1 MAKKEHRD
9 LIRQGVMIWN
19 QWRERNISEEPDLSG
34 VNLCT
39 ANLSGVNLAKSNLWE
54 ANLSKGELRGADLR
68 EANLCFTD
76 MSGSD
81 LRGADLRGANL
92 TNADLSAADLGKADF
107 RNTKLWGTNLSRS
120 TLRRADFTGADLNGA
135 KLAHADLSYT
145 NFRGANFSDADFSK
159 ALFSHTNLSHS
170 DLRGADFR
178 DSRMEWSV
186 FADVDLSRAKGLD
199 SILHRGPSTVG
210 IDTTYQ
216 SGGRIPKAFLRG
228 TGIPNNFI
236 NYMTLLAQHPIRFYS
251 CFILYAVEDKAF
263 AEHLFGELYKNGVRC
278 WLSRFGS
285 RNSDSESRK
294 DVFRV
299 PNSAVLFV
307 LSEHSAGK
315 DWAESDME
323 TALEMERKTGRIILF
338 PLTLDPAV
346 QKNIHA
352 DIRQT
357 RPVSDFSLWK
367 NSDAYQA
374 AFKQLLRTVRDTF
387 PREKTEPEAEKEAP
401 LSSSASPGI
410 GSLNFPQSAAFRIIG
425 ENNCP
430 LYTIGDELKVSGKS
444 VLFPEGKSAC
454 LILLEDIT
462 VSHTKYES
470 TGASKGYAFK
480 CSGCSGTVRLKYQ
493 ASQTIPRIKRTGGDT
508 DASATMLSTFSM
520 FQNLSESDIRHIV
533 SFLRRKTYDAGDIIL
548 TKGEPGKNLFIVIS
562 GTIEVIG
569 EGGISLAVMGTGEV
583 FGEMSLLSGN
593 PVGATVKVVEPV
605 SVLYMNGREFKS
617 ILKQFPSLQMYF
629 TRLLARRLAEIQDI
643 RAEEFASGMV
653 GKLSEMPPTELF
665 QTLNINQKTGIL
677 NLKLSK
683 GTAEAAF
690 REGSPVRVG
699 YDGLEG
705 TEAFY
710 EILKEKEGR
719 FKFSPGL
726 SADDMEADEI
736 GDFMWLLMEGT
747 RQMDEKK

>member
-1 MAKKEHRD
+1 MADKEHRD
-9 LIRQGVMIWN
+9 LIRQGAEIWN
-19 QWRERNISEEPDLSG
+19 NARNNNVSECPDLSG

-39 ANLSGVNLAKSNLWE
+39 ADLSGVNLSKANLWE
-54 ANLSKGELRGADLR
+54 ANLSKMTLRGADLR
-68 EANLCFTD
+68 EANLCFAD

-81 LRGADLRGANL
+81 LSMADLRGANL
-92 TNADLSAADLGKADF
+92 TNADLSGADLGKADF
-107 RNTKLWGTNLSRS
+107 RNSKLWGTNLSRS
-120 TLRRADFTGADLNGA
+120 TLRWADFTGADLNQA
-135 KLAHADLSYT
+135 NLAHADLSYT
-145 NFRGANFSDADFSK
+145 NFRGANFSEANFSK

-170 DLRGADFR
+170 DLRGADFK
-178 DSRMEWSV
+178 DSRMEWTV
-186 FADVDLSRAKGLD
+186 FGNVDLSEAKSLD
-199 SILHRGPSTVG
+199 TILHRGPSTVG

-216 SGGRIPKAFLRG
+216 SGGKIPKAFLRG

-251 CFILYAVEDKAF
+251 CFILYAAEDKAF
-263 AEHLFGELYKNGVRC
+263 AEQLYNDLCNNGVRS
-278 WLSRFGS
+278 WLSRFGTL
-285 RNSDSESRK
+285 NSDPESRK
-294 DVFRV
+294 NMFRV
-299 PNSAVLFV
+299 PNSAVLLI

-315 DWAESDME
+315 DRAEADMK
-323 TALEMERKTGRIILF
+323 TAIELEHKKNRIILF
-338 PLTLDPAV
+338 PITLDTAV
-346 QKNIHA
+346 NRQIYE
-352 DIRQT
+352 DIRQN
-357 RPVSDFSLWK
+357 RHVSDFSLWK

-387 PREKTEPEAEKEAP
+387 PHQNAGPQAENDMP
-401 LSSSASPGI
+401 VTSSAPGI
-410 GSLNFPQSAAFRIIG
+410 GSLNFPQAAFRIIG

-430 LYTIGDELKVSGKS
+430 MYALGDELKVSGKS
-444 VLFPEGKSAC
+444 LLFPEGKSAC
-454 LILLEDIT
+454 LILLEDIA

-470 TGASKGYAFK
+470 TGSRAGYAFK
-480 CSGCSGTVRLKYQ
+480 CSGCGGTVRLKYQ
-493 ASQTIPRIKRTGGDT
+493 TSQTVPRIKKTGGDT
-508 DASATMLSTFSM
+508 DSMAALLSNFSM
-520 FQNLSESDIRHIV
+520 FQNLGESDIRHIV
-533 SFLRRKTYDAGDIIL
+533 SFLRRKTFDAGDIIIK
-548 TKGEPGKNLFIVIS
+548 KGEPGKNLFIVIN

-605 SVLYMNGREFKS
+605 TLLYMNGKEFRN
-617 ILKQFPSLQMYF
+617 ILNRFPSLQMYF

-643 RAEEFASGMV
+643 RSQEFASGMV
-653 GKLSEMPPTELF
+653 GKLSEMPPSELF

-677 NLKLSK
+677 NLKLPK

-690 REGSPVRVG
+690 RDGNLVRIG

-710 EILKEKEGR
+710 EILREKEGR

-726 SADDMEADEI
+726 SQEDMEADEV

-747 RQMDEKK
+747 RQIDEKK